1 MIKGWKRSKE
11 KEKSIKTIG
20 FSRIPHKIEMLQII
34 KFGATT
40 GKPSKRL
47 LKTVIVTTNNETNK
61 KIFKNVIAKL
71 TSSSYKYSL
80 VVNTCNFPVIF

>member
-20 FSRIPHKIEMLQII
+20 FARIPHKIEMLQII

-47 LKTVIVTTNNETNK
+47 VKTVIVTTNNERNK
-61 KIFKNVIAKL
+61 K
-71 TSSSYKYSL
+71 KYL
-80 VVNTCNFPVIF
+80 KMLL